1 MNTTNQIH
9 LTGEDTREF
18 QSDDLIIDQI
28 GKTVAISLD
37 RELKHLS
44 PRVLA
49 RLENSREIAL
59 AKQKKSSQVQTKRTF
74 DLLNL
79 KSSINWIGMIL
90 VTAIVLYFVVDWQS
104 NSRISDIADLDTAL
118 LSDSVPPDAYA
129 DEGFKVFLKEM
140 IQRKASEKEQLDIN
154 KLTVTVEETA
164 HTAAVKDASQNP

>member
-1 MNTTNQIH
+1 MNTTNRIH
-9 LTGEDTREF
+9 LTGEDSREL

-44 PRVLA
+44 PRILA

-59 AKQKKSSQVQTKRTF
+59 AKQKKSSQVQATRSF

-140 IQRKASEKEQLDIN
+140 IQRKASEKEQLDMN
-154 KLTVTVEETA
+154 KAAVTVEDTA

>member
-1 MNTTNQIH
+1 MNTTNRIH
-9 LTGEDTREF
+9 LTGEDSGAYRSEE
-18 QSDDLIIDQI
+18 LIVDQI

-59 AKQKKSSQVQTKRTF
+59 SKQKRSAQVGSSNSF

-79 KSSINWIGMIL
+79 RSSINWIGMIL

-104 NSRISDIADLDTAL
+104 NSRISDIAALDTAI

-129 DEGFKVFLKEM
+129 DEGFRVFLKEM
-140 IQRKASEKEQLDIN
+140 IQRKESEKEQVDAN
-154 KLTVTVEETA
+154 KAPVSVEDNA

>member
-9 LTGEDTREF
+9 LTDEHSGAF
-18 QSDDLIIDQI
+18 QSEELMVDQI

-49 RLENSREIAL
+49 RLEKSREEAL
-59 AKQKKSSQVQTKRTF
+59 AKQKISSHVRSTSSF
-74 DLLNL
+74 DLLNF

-104 NSRISDIADLDTAL
+104 NSRISAIADLDTAI

-140 IQRKASEKEQLDIN
+140 IKRKESEKEQLDMN
-154 KLTVTVEETA
+154 KAAVTVEETA